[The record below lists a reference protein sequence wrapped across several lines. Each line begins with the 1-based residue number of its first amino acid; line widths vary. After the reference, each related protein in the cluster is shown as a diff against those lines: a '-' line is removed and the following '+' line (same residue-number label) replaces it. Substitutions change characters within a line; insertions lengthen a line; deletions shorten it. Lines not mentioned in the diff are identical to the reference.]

1 MEYTPEDYDRLY
13 KDSRG
18 PRPLKRFLRF
28 WGAVLVTVALI
39 FGVTAAAL
47 SLGKPEQPATMPT
60 AKPVYESKEE
70 LGRLRHPCELP
81 YAHRGADGRWIQGC
95 AK

>member
-18 PRPLKRFLRF
+18 PSPLKRFLRF

-39 FGVTAAAL
+39 YGLAAAL
-47 SLGKPEQPATMPT
+47 LSMQPVTVAMPA
-60 AKPVYESKEE
+60 AKPVYESNEATR
-70 LGRLRHPCELP
+70 RLSSPCAVS
-81 YAHRGADGRWIQGC
+81 YSYVRDDGRRVNGC